1 MVARTPPSLPDLV
14 RECLLLPPQPDGLHV
29 VQSGRPEGR
38 QLHSARTTHRL
49 ESWEELIAVW
59 QWGQVMG
66 MFFTTPGSLA
76 FTSHGIRIAEGRLRL
91 NIPYRAFDEYTFGYE
106 FYPGGRS
113 GPDVCEL
120 SIDGPTPWRSPNADQ
135 SAALIAGDLTRIKE
149 LAQG

>member
-1 MVARTPPSLPDLV
+1 VVARTQPSLPDLV
-14 RECLLLPPQPDGLHV
+14 RECLLQPPQPDGLHV
-29 VQSGRPEGR
+29 VQPGLPEGR
-38 QLHSARTTHRL
+38 PLHKVRTTHRL
-49 ESWEELIAVW
+49 ESPEELIAVW
-59 QWGQVMG
+59 QWEPVMG
-66 MFFTTPGSLA
+66 MFFRTPGSLA

-91 NIPYRAFDEYTFGYE
+91 NIPYGAFDEYTFGYR

-135 SAALIAGDLTRIKE
+135 GAALVAADLTRVKE